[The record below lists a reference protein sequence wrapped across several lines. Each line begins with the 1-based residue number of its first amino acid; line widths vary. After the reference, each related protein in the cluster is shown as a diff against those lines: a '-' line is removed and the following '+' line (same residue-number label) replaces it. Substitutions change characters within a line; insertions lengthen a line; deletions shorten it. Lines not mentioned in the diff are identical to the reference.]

1 MATSPALDY
10 DALAADYA
18 AHRQVHPGVL
28 AALLETSALGP
39 TSRVLEVGCGSG
51 NYAAAIRRSVGCG
64 VSGVDPSA
72 GMLERARA
80 QAPALDLL
88 EGRAEALP
96 FADGAFDLVYSVDV
110 VHHLP
115 DRPAFFAEAARVLA
129 PGGRLCTVTDS
140 AEDIR
145 RRVPL
150 SSHWPE
156 TVAVELARY
165 PSIGTL
171 TIEMM
176 AAGFGAIYE
185 VHAKIAYP
193 LADASAWRDRA
204 FSSLHLIGE
213 EAFARGLAKLEA
225 EVAAG
230 QVEAVSLYTLLWGQ
244 TPGADRSA
252 PASRES

>member
-1 MATSPALDY
+1 MAPSPALNY

-18 AHRQVHPGVL
+18 AHRRVHPEVL
-28 AALLETSALGP
+28 AALLETGAIGP
-39 TSRVLEVGCGSG
+39 ASRVLEVGCGSG
-51 NYAAAIRRSVGCG
+51 NYASAIRQAARCTVT
-64 VSGVDPSA
+64 GVDPSA

-80 QAPALDLL
+80 HGPALDLH

-110 VHHLP
+110 VHHVQ

-129 PGGRLCTVTDS
+129 PGGRLCTATDS

-165 PSIGTL
+165 PSVGTL

-176 AAGFGAIYE
+176 AAGFGAIFE
-185 VHAKIAYP
+185 DHAEIAYP
-193 LADASAWRDRA
+193 ISDASAWRDRA
-204 FSSLHLIGE
+204 FSSLHLIGD

-225 EVAAG
+225 DVAAG
-230 QVEAVSLYTLLWGQ
+230 PIEGVSLYTLLWGQ
-244 TPGADRSA
+244 VRGAG
-252 PASRES
+252 

>member
-1 MATSPALDY
+1 MTRPSPSLALDY

-18 AHRQVHPGVL
+18 AHRRVHPGVL
-28 AALLETSALGP
+28 SALLETGALGP
-39 TSRVLEVGCGSG
+39 SSRVLEVGCGSG
-51 NYAAAIRRSVGCG
+51 NYAAAIRRATGCA

-72 GMLERARA
+72 GMLERAQA
-80 QAPALDLL
+80 QEPALDLH

-96 FADGAFDLVYSVDV
+96 FADGAFGLVYSVDV
-110 VHHLP
+110 IHHVA

-140 AEDIR
+140 ADDIR

-176 AAGFGAIYE
+176 AAGFGAIFE
-185 VHAKIAYP
+185 DHAETSYP
-193 LADASAWRDRA
+193 LADAAPWRDRA
-204 FSSLHLIGE
+204 FSSLHLIGD
-213 EAFARGLAKLEA
+213 EAFASGLENLEA
-225 EVAAG
+225 DIAAG
-230 QVEAVSLYTLLWGQ
+230 PLAGLSLYTLLWGQ
-244 TPGADRSA
+244 SRGAG
-252 PASRES
+252 